1 MHICSKSM
9 ERTFTIDGIFPAK
22 LNAAWKERKFH
33 ALKTLFNR
41 CFILPMWYFLGLLP
55 IKKFFLEKLSYIW
68 KEELDINLSA
78 VKLSP
83 LSAID
88 SHLSKEVK
96 NVTVRIFL
104 KDILQNRSGIL
115 CCLYFF
121 PLISFD
127 VENLIIYLI
136 LWINFYQVFK
146 PSSGDAFPWLVET
159 IAIDLAACHLGFWRT
174 CYDV

>member
-68 KEELDINLSA
+68 KEESDINLSA

-104 KDILQNRSGIL
+104 KDILQNRSGNSVL
-115 CCLYFF
+115 FVLF
-121 PLISFD
+121 PF
-127 VENLIIYLI
+127 
-136 LWINFYQVFK
+136 NF
-146 PSSGDAFPWLVET
+146 
-159 IAIDLAACHLGFWRT
+159 FWRWKPN
-174 CYDV
+174 YISYFVN

>member
-1 MHICSKSM
+1 M

-104 KDILQNRSGIL
+104 KDIAESVRKFCAVCTFSL
-115 CCLYFF
+115 
-121 PLISFD
+121 
-127 VENLIIYLI
+127 
-136 LWINFYQVFK
+136 
-146 PSSGDAFPWLVET
+146 
-159 IAIDLAACHLGFWRT
+159 
-174 CYDV
+174 